1 MTVSHLTIL
10 GLGPG
15 PKQQLTAEAE
25 TVLNSGK
32 PLYLRTRVHPLTADL
47 PAFQSFDVLYEEKG
61 DFAAVYQAIGER
73 VLAALAN
80 GDLIYAVPGHPMVGE
95 QTVKALIPAAKA
107 AGHTV
112 RVIPGVSALEALYA
126 SLALDP
132 SEGMLILDALTATPE
147 DLSPALPTI
156 VLQVYQPRIAGEVKL
171 TLMERYPDDHLV
183 TMVQNAG
190 DPDAERVETVPLSR
204 IDRLTWVDHL
214 TSLYVPPTATPVE
227 WEGGGDE
234 GGDENASGIGRL
246 VDIVSFLRSPEG
258 CPWDQEQTPKSLT
271 RYIIEEAYEV
281 VTAIESD
288 HPDAIEDELGDLL
301 LQVVLQSQIAMEEGH
316 FDFDSVAGRQADKL
330 FRRHP
335 HVFGDQQADDA
346 EEVLVQWEEIKAKE
360 RESQASALDGVAV
373 ALPALFRADKIQ
385 RRAARVGFDWP
396 DIAGIWEKVTEEV
409 AEIQEALGQAAPPE
423 KVADEVGDLLF
434 AVVNVARFLNVE
446 PEEALRGATAK
457 FTARFHRMEA
467 LAKAD
472 HREIKSLS
480 LDEWDALWNRAK
492 QDG

>member
-25 TVLNSGK
+25 AVLNSGK

-47 PAFQSFDVLYEEKG
+47 PAFQSFDALYEEKG

-73 VLAALAN
+73 VLAALAD

-147 DLSPALPTI
+147 DLSPTLPTI

-190 DPDAERVETVPLSR
+190 DPDAERVETLPLSR
-204 IDRLTWVDHL
+204 IDRLNWVDHL

-227 WEGGGDE
+227 WDGSGDE
-234 GGDENASGIGRL
+234 GAENASGIGRL

-288 HPDAIEDELGDLL
+288 HPDAI
-301 LQVVLQSQIAMEEGH
+301 QVVLQSQIAMEEGQ

-360 RESQASALDGVAV
+360 RASQASALDGVAV

-396 DIAGIWEKVTEEV
+396 DIAGIWEKVSEEV

-457 FTARFHRMEA
+457 FMERFHRMEA
-467 LAKAD
+467 LAKAEG
-472 HREIKSLS
+472 REVKSLS
-480 LDEWDALWNRAK
+480 LADWDALWNRAK
-492 QDG
+492 QGG